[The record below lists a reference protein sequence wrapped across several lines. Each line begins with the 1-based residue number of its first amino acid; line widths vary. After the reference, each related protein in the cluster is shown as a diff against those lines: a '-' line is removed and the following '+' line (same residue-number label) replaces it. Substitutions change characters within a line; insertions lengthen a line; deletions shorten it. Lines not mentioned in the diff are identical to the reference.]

1 MWSNQWLRNNTQ
13 KLSQEEKQD
22 IFERI
27 QKDIEKRN
35 RQRRFRI
42 YLTASAVACIA
53 LLLILL
59 PPLLSGESER
69 VHQTLIA
76 AADSSLASQKDI
88 QLVLANNKTITF
100 EGDADIKYDKKGK
113 ITTNA
118 GVEQIK
124 VSKTSTEEPVLNTLI
139 VPKGK
144 RSSLIL
150 ADGSKVWVNSGSTL
164 KFPTTFNAD
173 TREIWVNGEIYI
185 EVKKNE
191 ALPFHVNTSHMKIHV
206 VGTRF
211 NVTAYAEDAEH
222 SVVLVEG
229 CVDVSIEKEKARL
242 LPNQILSVLKDQIS
256 VRKTDVNNYISWK
269 DGYLQ
274 FASEPLSNVLK
285 RLSRYY
291 DRPIDCEDNIADLK
305 CNGKLVLFEN
315 IEEVLKTIYNTIPIN
330 YLVEADRI
338 VIQKR

>member
-1 MWSNQWLRNNTQ
+1 MLSNQWLRNNTQ

-59 PPLLSGESER
+59 QPLLSGESER

-211 NVTAYAEDAEH
+211 NVTAYAEDVEH

-229 CVDVSIEKEKARL
+229 CVDVSIEEEKARL

>member
-1 MWSNQWLRNNTQ
+1 MLSNQWLRNNTQ

-59 PPLLSGESER
+59 QPLLSGESER

-76 AADSSLASQKDI
+76 AADSSPASQKDI

-211 NVTAYAEDAEH
+211 NVTAYAEDVEH

-229 CVDVSIEKEKARL
+229 CVDVSIEEEKARL